1 MQTMHGAR
9 LPVQITGA
17 IEMRVL
23 YKDRDANVGC
33 EFFGEPDTKCKH
45 VSLYA
50 FGSCLFFLAAATLL
64 EKRAAATLL
73 EKRGIGVHQNGRT

>member
-23 YKDRDANVGC
+23 FKDRDAYLGC
-33 EFFGEPDTKCKH
+33 EFFGEPDTKCKQ

-50 FGSCLFFLAAATLL
+50 FDSWLFFLTVETLL
-64 EKRAAATLL
+64 EKRCI
-73 EKRGIGVHQNGRT
+73 GIHQNGRTRTMTRAGK